1 MSTYN
6 VPENNRSDSGSG
18 GRANSFAARPWGSRA
33 DMVRTW
39 EAYLSEARIRTPRF
53 ASATLSVLLGQNA
66 QVGQTAGDY
75 LAVPAELCVRA
86 CAAGLFSAGSCNVVT
101 AVVLPSRTLRC
112 LPVPRLLVMAPG
124 IDRAARSIGLPSQT
138 TSPSRHRIHD
148 AARNI
153 DHDRR
158 LAKPVIVLTI
168 ASMSARSPLLSSAAP
183 APASA
188 LRAGFFNV
196 KDAAEYLG
204 LSPHTLYVWRHR
216 RQGPPSFRMGPR
228 GRVMYR
234 REAVD
239 AWIREQEQA
248 DSRANASLSPLIA
261 NSQQRASRLPNA

>member
-1 MSTYN
+1 MPHTAL
-6 VPENNRSDSGSG
+6 PESRPARGRRSVGDAPGSG
-18 GRANSFAARPWGSRA
+18 CRARRSYRLAIA
-33 DMVRTW
+33 DDEPCR
-39 EAYLSEARIRTPRF
+39 R
-53 ASATLSVLLGQNA
+53 
-66 QVGQTAGDY
+66 
-75 LAVPAELCVRA
+75 
-86 CAAGLFSAGSCNVVT
+86 
-101 AVVLPSRTLRC
+101 LR
-112 LPVPRLLVMAPG
+112 
-124 IDRAARSIGLPSQT
+124 
-138 TSPSRHRIHD
+138 D

-158 LAKPVIVLTI
+158 LAKPVVLLTI

-183 APASA
+183 APAGA
-188 LRAGFFNV
+188 LRAGFLNV

-248 DSRANASLSPLIA
+248 DSRANASLSPLGA